1 MPSRWMCP
9 AERWRK
15 SIPKIRPRR
24 ARRGRLRFWGRRR
37 TRMSRWRAPNDVRAG
52 PAPARVLRRIRGW
65 EPRLGPGAALTR
77 AFWMLPPEPLS
88 QRHRSAPSISAID
101 PSLGAEDAD
110 REWFAVNFGERA
122 VGSGVY
128 NSSAIPLKLEWKVFS
143 SSLTELRMPMSSSC
157 CSLSTRSD
165 CWFGWCV
172 WGGGTVCAVCL
183 PFARSL
189 LLRP

>member
-1 MPSRWMCP
+1 MMC
-9 AERWRK
+9 ERGLPPPEFCDGFGDG
-15 SIPKIRPRR
+15 SP
-24 ARRGRLRFWGRRR
+24 
-37 TRMSRWRAPNDVRAG
+37 
-52 PAPARVLRRIRGW
+52 GW
-65 EPRLGPGAALTR
+65 GPGLR
-77 AFWMLPPEPLS
+77 SPGHSGCCRQSHCLS
-88 QRHRSAPSISAID
+88 AIDQRHRSAPSISAID